1 MHRPADW
8 AASLRPTGLALAGFC
23 NQKTGVRCQTA
34 AFAAAAHGLAMTP
47 PVIGIGTP
55 VVAG

>member
-1 MHRPADW
+1 MCVER
-8 AASLRPTGLALAGFC
+8 
-23 NQKTGVRCQTA
+23 QGVVD
-34 AFAAAAHGLAMTP
+34 HGRAMIP

>member
-1 MHRPADW
+1 MNKAICGISPGCR
-8 AASLRPTGLALAGFC
+8 
-23 NQKTGVRCQTA
+23 
-34 AFAAAAHGLAMTP
+34 FAHPDYNHGRAITP

>member
-1 MHRPADW
+1 MPEDHAIAQDAFSTEPEISNAY
-8 AASLRPTGLALAGFC
+8 GLAI
-23 NQKTGVRCQTA
+23 
-34 AFAAAAHGLAMTP
+34 TP

>member
-1 MHRPADW
+1 MQLHQQM
-8 AASLRPTGLALAGFC
+8 LILALAAGALAAGALA
-23 NQKTGVRCQTA
+23 TGV
-34 AFAAAAHGLAMTP
+34 HGRAMIP

>member
-1 MHRPADW
+1 MQLDTHIDAIACIRQDECICINLPQPQGRAI
-8 AASLRPTGLALAGFC
+8 
-23 NQKTGVRCQTA
+23 
-34 AFAAAAHGLAMTP
+34 TP

>member
-1 MHRPADW
+1 MARLASFMQMHLIRCMCME
-8 AASLRPTGLALAGFC
+8 R
-23 NQKTGVRCQTA
+23 QGVVD
-34 AFAAAAHGLAMTP
+34 HGRAMIP

>member
-1 MHRPADW
+1 MHLHAVVKVD
-8 AASLRPTGLALAGFC
+8 AIASTDGDPGYGR
-23 NQKTGVRCQTA
+23 
-34 AFAAAAHGLAMTP
+34 AMIP

>member
-1 MHRPADW
+1 MH
-8 AASLRPTGLALAGFC
+8 LHEIVKV
-23 NQKTGVRCQTA
+23 N
-34 AFAAAAHGLAMTP
+34 AFASTDVDPGWPCSRHGRAMTP

>member
-1 MHRPADW
+1 MAGTKPGHHQLYLY
-8 AASLRPTGLALAGFC
+8 AAARFC
-23 NQKTGVRCQTA
+23 KPDKHEFRHAPVKTGA
-34 AFAAAAHGLAMTP
+34 GHGRAITP

>member
-1 MHRPADW
+1 MQLHFV
-8 AASLRPTGLALAGFC
+8 TC
-23 NQKTGVRCQTA
+23 NCMILSS
-34 AFAAAAHGLAMTP
+34 HGLAITP

>member
-1 MHRPADW
+1 MAISHINAV
-8 AASLRPTGLALAGFC
+8 ASNYMQLHESVKIEA
-23 NQKTGVRCQTA
+23 TA
-34 AFAAAAHGLAMTP
+34 STAIDHGRAITP

>member
-1 MHRPADW
+1 MHLHVTVKID
-8 AASLRPTGLALAGFC
+8 ASASD
-23 NQKTGVRCQTA
+23 
-34 AFAAAAHGLAMTP
+34 HGRAISP

>member
-1 MHRPADW
+1 MHLHAIVKVD
-8 AASLRPTGLALAGFC
+8 AIASTTLDPD
-23 NQKTGVRCQTA
+23 Q
-34 AFAAAAHGLAMTP
+34 GLAMIP

>member
-1 MHRPADW
+1 MHLHAVVKVDEI
-8 AASLRPTGLALAGFC
+8 ASRYLEPR
-23 NQKTGVRCQTA
+23 
-34 AFAAAAHGLAMTP
+34 HGRAMMP

>member
-1 MHRPADW
+1 MQLHQQMLIP
-8 AASLRPTGLALAGFC
+8 ALAAGAL
-23 NQKTGVRCQTA
+23 A
-34 AFAAAAHGLAMTP
+34 AGGYGRAMIP

>member
-1 MHRPADW
+1 MPPAGGKTD
-8 AASLRPTGLALAGFC
+8 ATGIVEFGLA
-23 NQKTGVRCQTA
+23 KEDRRIA
-34 AFAAAAHGLAMTP
+34 ADQGLAITP

>member
-1 MHRPADW
+1 MHLHETVKIDAI
-8 AASLRPTGLALAGFC
+8 ASTTLD
-23 NQKTGVRCQTA
+23 
-34 AFAAAAHGLAMTP
+34 HGRAISP

>member
-1 MHRPADW
+1 MHLHASVKVNALASTSRDRPVQ
-8 AASLRPTGLALAGFC
+8 GLAI
-23 NQKTGVRCQTA
+23 
-34 AFAAAAHGLAMTP
+34 TP

>member
-1 MHRPADW
+1 MHLHAVVKVD
-8 AASLRPTGLALAGFC
+8 AIASTTLDPGQSQGR
-23 NQKTGVRCQTA
+23 
-34 AFAAAAHGLAMTP
+34 AMIP

>member
-1 MHRPADW
+1 MQVHETVKIDARISAW
-8 AASLRPTGLALAGFC
+8 AST
-23 NQKTGVRCQTA
+23 VID
-34 AFAAAAHGLAMTP
+34 HGRAITP

>member
-1 MHRPADW
+1 MHLHIVVKVDAT
-8 AASLRPTGLALAGFC
+8 ASTDIDPRYG
-23 NQKTGVRCQTA
+23 R
-34 AFAAAAHGLAMTP
+34 AMIP

>member
-1 MHRPADW
+1 MRLHVTVKID
-8 AASLRPTGLALAGFC
+8 ALAS
-23 NQKTGVRCQTA
+23 TSLD
-34 AFAAAAHGLAMTP
+34 HGRAITP

>member
-1 MHRPADW
+1 M
-8 AASLRPTGLALAGFC
+8 AGHDEP
-23 NQKTGVRCQTA
+23 NA
-34 AFAAAAHGLAMTP
+34 NHGRAITP

>member
-1 MHRPADW
+1 MQMHKAVKID
-8 AASLRPTGLALAGFC
+8 AIASTTLD
-23 NQKTGVRCQTA
+23 
-34 AFAAAAHGLAMTP
+34 HGRAISP

>member
-1 MHRPADW
+1 MQLHQQMLIPALT
-8 AASLRPTGLALAGFC
+8 AEALTAGALTAGALAAG
-23 NQKTGVRCQTA
+23 
-34 AFAAAAHGLAMTP
+34 AHGRAMIP

>member
-1 MHRPADW
+1 MQLHQQILITALPA
-8 AASLRPTGLALAGFC
+8 GALPAGAY
-23 NQKTGVRCQTA
+23 GR
-34 AFAAAAHGLAMTP
+34 AMIP

>member
-1 MHRPADW
+1 MHLHEGVKVDAI
-8 AASLRPTGLALAGFC
+8 ASTDLDPD
-23 NQKTGVRCQTA
+23 QS
-34 AFAAAAHGLAMTP
+34 HGRAMIP

>member
-1 MHRPADW
+1 MHLHVPVKIN
-8 AASLRPTGLALAGFC
+8 ASASTYRDLIQSLQGLAI
-23 NQKTGVRCQTA
+23 
-34 AFAAAAHGLAMTP
+34 TP

>member
-1 MHRPADW
+1 MQLHQQMLIP
-8 AASLRPTGLALAGFC
+8 ALAAGALVA
-23 NQKTGVRCQTA
+23 GALA
-34 AFAAAAHGLAMTP
+34 AGGYGRAMIP